1 MCKAHRQ
8 SQWKR
13 QILSPPCKIYT
24 PQILN
29 IKLKF
34 RRVAHVPYFIA
45 IALRGACPLICEMFR
60 FCDFLY
66 FCFDYTFC
74 LGLAPSSNRWT
85 NFNRYGLNSPPSSK
99 DVLFVGLMT
108 THDFKWFKAP
118 KTLQKAAWHF
128 PAKLAVIKSQY
139 LRRRISGA
147 TLVKDSDVKF
157 HEIFCPEIFHE
168 IFHEIFQKYLQIS
181 RCFFRLYV

>member
-1 MCKAHRQ
+1 M
-8 SQWKR
+8 
-13 QILSPPCKIYT
+13 
-24 PQILN
+24 
-29 IKLKF
+29 
-34 RRVAHVPYFIA
+34 PYFIA
-45 IALRGACPLICEMFR
+45 IALRGACPPLICKMFR

-66 FCFDYTFC
+66 FCFEYTFC

-108 THDFKWFKAP
+108 IHDFKLFKAP

-168 IFHEIFQKYLQIS
+168 IFHLSEIFTNFTMFFPALCIVHCNKVSKRVKGKYLLLCMNSIIY
-181 RCFFRLYV
+181 LLLT

>member
-1 MCKAHRQ
+1 MCHISLQ
-8 SQWKR
+8 S
-13 QILSPPCKIYT
+13 LYGE
-24 PQILN
+24 L
-29 IKLKF
+29 
-34 RRVAHVPYFIA
+34 A
-45 IALRGACPLICEMFR
+45 PLICKMFR

-85 NFNRYGLNSPPSSK
+85 NFNRYGLNSPRSSK

-108 THDFKWFKAP
+108 IHDFKWFKAP

-128 PAKLAVIKSQY
+128 PAKLTVIKSQY

-157 HEIFCPEIFHE
+157 HEIFCPEIFRE
-168 IFHEIFQKYLQIS
+168 IFLKYLKKFTM
-181 RCFFRLYV
+181 FFPALCIVHCNKVSKPVEGMYLLLCMNSIMYLLLT